1 MNGQEPNRAL
11 EKASERKTIELVPNA
26 EREREDTSTAKEMA
40 FTFSSGEGM
49 RHYASERRDW
59 NGESGTDECI
69 ERAGE
74 ITQGVN
80 RLEQIQI
87 IIITANGGNE
97 LSALG
102 ALFE

>member
-1 MNGQEPNRAL
+1 MVRNLTAL
-11 EKASERKTIELVPNA
+11 EKASERKTIELVAMQKEKEKIRRPRKKWLLLSPA
-26 EREREDTSTAKEMA
+26 AKVCAITQVREEIEMVKVERT
-40 FTFSSGEGM
+40 
-49 RHYASERRDW
+49 
-59 NGESGTDECI
+59 ECI
-69 ERAGE
+69 ERGE

-80 RLEQIQI
+80 RLEQIQII

>member
-1 MNGQEPNRAL
+1 MGKVSQQKNCTKLLYQSQWIGQEPNRVGKGIRA
-11 EKASERKTIELVPNA
+11 ENDRIGTDA

-69 ERAGE
+69 ERVVLVKLRKVRTG
-74 ITQGVN
+74 
-80 RLEQIQI
+80 
-87 IIITANGGNE
+87 
-97 LSALG
+97 
-102 ALFE
+102 

>member
-1 MNGQEPNRAL
+1 MVRNLTAL
-11 EKASERKTIELVPNA
+11 EKASERKTMQKEKEKIRRPRKKWLLLSPAAMVCAITQVREEIEMVKV
-26 EREREDTSTAKEMA
+26 ERT
-40 FTFSSGEGM
+40 
-49 RHYASERRDW
+49 
-59 NGESGTDECI
+59 ECI

-74 ITQGVN
+74 ITQGAN